1 MIFSNSSNEKKKDL
15 IKVYLHDLCMDHSAR
30 KLLCKNSKM
39 INLFHNHLF
48 FLVVFLVG
56 INSFSCEGILR
67 KYTLNKSTAG
77 CSNHKIFSSFSFLIF
92 FLSYLVLAKRPYF
105 SIQISKNGMEPP
117 PPPPTPQ
124 KKRFIVIV

>member
-77 CSNHKIFSSFSFLIF
+77 CSNLKIFPSFSFLIF

-105 SIQISKNGMEPP
+105 SIQINKNGMEPP
-117 PPPPTPQ
+117 PPPTPQ
-124 KKRFIVIV
+124 KIRFIVIV

>member
-77 CSNHKIFSSFSFLIF
+77 CSNLKIFSSFSFLIF

-105 SIQISKNGMEPP
+105 SIQINKIGME

-124 KKRFIVIV
+124 KIRFIVIV